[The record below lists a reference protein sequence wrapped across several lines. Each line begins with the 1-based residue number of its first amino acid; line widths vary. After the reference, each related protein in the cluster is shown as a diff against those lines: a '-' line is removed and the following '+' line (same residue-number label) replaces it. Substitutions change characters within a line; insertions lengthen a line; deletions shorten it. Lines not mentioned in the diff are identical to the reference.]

1 MNIDEG
7 SLQFSMLFL
16 WFSIG
21 FFAWLSFTAML
32 GTVLVKAIGWA
43 TEK

>member
-1 MNIDEG
+1 MIIDEG

-16 WFSIG
+16 RFFVG

-32 GTVLVKAIGWA
+32 GTILIKVIGWA
-43 TEK
+43 TER

>member
-16 WFSIG
+16 KFSLG

-32 GTVLVKAIGWA
+32 GTCLIKAIGWA

>member
-1 MNIDEG
+1 MIIDEG

-16 WFSIG
+16 KIFVG

-32 GTVLVKAIGWA
+32 GTILVKAIGWA

>member
-1 MNIDEG
+1 MIIDEG
-7 SLQFSMLFL
+7 SFQFSVLFL
-16 WFSIG
+16 KFLLG

>member
-1 MNIDEG
+1 MIDEG

-16 WFSIG
+16 RFSIG

-32 GTVLVKAIGWA
+32 GTVLIKAISWA
-43 TEK
+43 TER

>member
-7 SLQFSMLFL
+7 SIQYSMLFL
-16 WFSIG
+16 KFIVG

-32 GTVLVKAIGWA
+32 GTVLIKAIGWA

>member
-16 WFSIG
+16 RFFVG

-32 GTVLVKAIGWA
+32 GTLLIKVIEWA

>member
-16 WFSIG
+16 KFSLG

-32 GTVLVKAIGWA
+32 GTILVKAIGWA

>member
-16 WFSIG
+16 RFSIG

>member
-1 MNIDEG
+1 MIIDEG
-7 SLQFSMLFL
+7 SLQFSVLFL
-16 WFSIG
+16 KFSLG

-32 GTVLVKAIGWA
+32 GTVLIKAIGWA

>member
-1 MNIDEG
+1 MIIDEG
-7 SLQFSMLFL
+7 SIQFSMLF
-16 WFSIG
+16 FRFFVG

>member
-16 WFSIG
+16 KFSLG

-32 GTVLVKAIGWA
+32 GTVLIKAIGWA

>member
-1 MNIDEG
+1 MIIDEG
-7 SLQFSMLFL
+7 SIQFSMLFL
-16 WFSIG
+16 RFSVG